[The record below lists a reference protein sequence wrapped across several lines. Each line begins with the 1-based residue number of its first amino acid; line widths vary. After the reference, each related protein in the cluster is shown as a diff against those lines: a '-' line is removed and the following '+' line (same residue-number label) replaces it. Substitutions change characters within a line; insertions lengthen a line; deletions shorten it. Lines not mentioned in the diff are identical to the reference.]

1 MQGACLCW
9 LTQQPNR
16 YIYVWLL
23 GWSYQRRLAAL
34 VGELFGI
41 VGLAVAVGIREESGE
56 SSEKN
61 SQKGRADE

>member
-1 MQGACLCW
+1 M
-9 LTQQPNR
+9 
-16 YIYVWLL
+16 WLL